1 MSPEGSRRR
10 VAAVAGSR
18 VEPANP
24 CNPGADTRLP
34 GWRAPAERGQIAT
47 GCRCSGSPMSRL
59 DFTTEL
65 PVQGAAP
72 GLAHGGILAEITAGV
87 ASGDDL
93 HDVLERFLAPLMR
106 LAGAQA
112 GSVRALSDD
121 GNELRL
127 VGMLGPPQVVGCT
140 EHEVSA
146 GCGVCGD
153 ALVHRDLVWAS
164 DLVPCARNH
173 TDAVLEF
180 ACRHALAVPLRH
192 RGRVLGLYSLF
203 FDGEVRIGDEVASL
217 LKAVGE
223 LLGLALHHAML
234 EQDKLRERV
243 LAERQSM
250 AAEVHDAVAQTLA
263 FVKMR
268 LPLLEQAIADRDK
281 ADAERYCADVRQ
293 AVSAAHAN
301 LREVLTHLQAPM
313 DPRGLKHALE
323 AAVQSFRQLTQ
334 IGLDFDDQVPALEL
348 SPTQEFQVVRVVQEA
363 LANIAKHAN
372 ASRAW
377 LTLEQLQD
385 QVCVRID
392 DNGTGIAE
400 TDIVEPASH
409 LGLGIMRQRAAHL
422 GGAIEISTRLG
433 GGTRVE
439 LSFPRSPGAALR
451 RPAEGVRG

>member
-1 MSPEGSRRR
+1 MPRRD
-10 VAAVAGSR
+10 ST
-18 VEPANP
+18 VELSV
-24 CNPGADTRLP
+24 PGA
-34 GWRAPAERGQIAT
+34 
-47 GCRCSGSPMSRL
+47 
-59 DFTTEL
+59 
-65 PVQGAAP
+65 VP

-87 ASGDDL
+87 AAGDDV
-93 HDVLERFLAPLMR
+93 HAVLERFLPPLMR

-121 GNELRL
+121 GRQLRL
-127 VGMLGPPQVVGCT
+127 VATLGPPQVIGCA
-140 EHEVSA
+140 EQEVSA

-153 ALVHRDLVWAS
+153 ALERKDLAWAS
-164 DLVPCARNH
+164 DLAPCARNH
-173 TDAVLEF
+173 ADAVLEF
-180 ACRHALAVPLRH
+180 ACRHALAVPLRY

-203 FDGEVRIGDEVASL
+203 FDGEVRIGDEVAGL

-268 LPLLEQAIADRDK
+268 LPLLEQAIADREK
-281 ADAERYCADVRQ
+281 GSAERYCADVRQ
-293 AVSAAHAN
+293 AVSSAHAN

-313 DPRGLKHALE
+313 DPRGLKHALQ

-334 IGLDFDDQVPALEL
+334 IGLDFDDQAPALEL

-377 LTLEQLQD
+377 LTLEELQD

-392 DNGTGIAE
+392 DNGTGIIEA
-400 TDIVEPASH
+400 DVGDPATH
-409 LGLGIMRQRAAHL
+409 FGLGIMRQRAAHL

-439 LSFPRSPGAALR
+439 LSFPRSSGAAQR
-451 RPAEGVRG
+451 RLAEEVAR